1 MAGVVPYALLQAG
14 ARGASQPRRLD
25 LAAGDG
31 DQVGDKLECS
41 DDFGFL
47 IEAWHPRRARKI
59 VSQRTAPKA
68 LRA

>member
-14 ARGASQPRRLD
+14 ARGASLSHRRLD

-31 DQVGDKLECS
+31 GQVGEKLEGS

-47 IEAWHPRRARKI
+47 IEAWHPRPARKI
-59 VSQRTAPKA
+59 ASGIFHPSQ
-68 LRA
+68 